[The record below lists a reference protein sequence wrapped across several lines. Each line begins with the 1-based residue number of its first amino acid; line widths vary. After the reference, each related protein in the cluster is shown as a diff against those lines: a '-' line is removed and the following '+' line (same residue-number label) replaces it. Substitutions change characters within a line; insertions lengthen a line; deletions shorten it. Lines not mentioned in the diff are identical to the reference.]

1 MNEIAF
7 PALSGLSRLASHYDA
22 LVCDIW
28 GVVHNGVEA
37 HPRAVEA
44 LQNYRANG
52 GSVVLVTN
60 ASRTEAPIKAML
72 GALHVPPDV
81 YDAVVTSGDVT
92 RNLVSAYSGRKVHI
106 VGPETDR
113 PMFKGIDVTDAAP
126 EEAAVVVVTGLDHPS
141 ETPEDYKERLATWRR
156 IGLPMI
162 CSNPDKIVEVGD
174 RMVYCAGALADI
186 YAEMGGEVGLAG
198 KPYPPIYEEALRRLT
213 KTTCRTPPRDR
224 LLAVGDS
231 VRTDATG
238 AAGQGIDF
246 LFITG
251 SIHAEEIGADGHE
264 DAEAIAKLVEPSGA
278 RLAGFLQ
285 KLVW

>member
-1 MNEIAF
+1 MNDIAF
-7 PALSGLSRLASHYDA
+7 PALSGLSQLASHYDA

-28 GVVHNGVEA
+28 GVVHNGVQA
-37 HPRAVEA
+37 HPRAVKA
-44 LQNYRANG
+44 LQAYRANG

-60 ASRTEAPIKAML
+60 ASRTEAPIRAML
-72 GALHVPPDV
+72 DALNIPGDV
-81 YDAVVTSGDVT
+81 CDAVVTSGDVT
-92 RNLVSAYSGRKVHI
+92 RHLVSTYVGKKVHI

-113 PMFKGIDVTDAAP
+113 PMFNGIDVSEAAAEDAA
-126 EEAAVVVVTGLDHPS
+126 AVVVTGLDHPS
-141 ETPEDYKERLATWRR
+141 ETPDDYRERLETWRR
-156 IGLPMI
+156 LGLPMI

-174 RMVYCAGALADI
+174 KMVYCAGALADI

-213 KTTCRTPPRDR
+213 DAIGRTPPRDR

-251 SIHAEEIGADGHE
+251 SIHAEEIGSDGHE
-264 DAEAIAKLVEPSGA
+264 DAEAIAELVAPSGA